1 MNEPY
6 TIQRKEAM
14 DKQMKLFATIDTWE
28 LIPRP
33 ADKLVLTSK
42 WVYKIK
48 KKLNELILYKAR

>member
-6 TIQRKEAM
+6 TTQRKEAM
-14 DKQMKLFATIDTWE
+14 DKQMKLFVIIDTWE

-33 ADKLVLTSK
+33 ADKSVLTSK

-48 KKLNELILYKAR
+48 KKLNESILYKAR